1 MRLALFVVVVVMIV
15 VLLRGGAFVDP
26 NTMAQ
31 VVPQVVLDMAQSSSA
46 QSTKNTEEAL
56 LLAREEIRITKEENR
71 RLKEALA
78 KKEGA
83 ASDSSADK
91 IEVPAEQSQGSRKK
105 SNGDIRKVQPVF

>member
-1 MRLALFVVVVVMIV
+1 MHLGQSEARHARVP
-15 VLLRGGAFVDP
+15 GGKRAIEARIGAAV
-26 NTMAQ
+26 A
-31 VVPQVVLDMAQSSSA
+31 
-46 QSTKNTEEAL
+46 EEAL
-56 LLAREEIRITKEENR
+56 LLAREEIR

-91 IEVPAEQSQGSRKK
+91 IEVPAERSQGSRKK